1 MSVLPGRR
9 AMARVLRQSELAEAA
24 AVCAR
29 APVDSVLAASRIAQA
44 ERDGLDRA
52 SGQVWG
58 YPHLGPLR
66 AVCWSGANLVP
77 VVADHGAD
85 GDEAVDAFAAV
96 AADRPRRASSIVGEQ
111 RAVLRLWA
119 TLRHHWSIPRD
130 VRRDQPSMVIDRA
143 PDVAADPGVVRSTP
157 DELALLFPACV
168 RMFTEEVGYSPVA
181 GSSSGYEERVRQLI
195 VRGRSF
201 RRVENREIVFKA
213 EIGALANGVAQIQGV
228 WVPPHRRG
236 LGLAAPG
243 VAAVVEAVRS
253 PETPVVSLYVNHYNV
268 HALAAYRRVGF
279 EQVGTYATVLF

>member
-9 AMARVLRQSELAEAA
+9 AVARVLQQSELAEAA

-29 APVDSVLAASRIAQA
+29 APVASVLAASRIAQA
-44 ERDGLDRA
+44 LRDGLDRA
-52 SGQVWG
+52 AGQVWG
-58 YPHLGPLR
+58 YPHVGPLR
-66 AVCWSGANLVP
+66 AVCWSGANIVP
-77 VVADHGAD
+77 VVADHDAD
-85 GDEAVDAFAAV
+85 GAADAFAAI

-119 TLRHHWSIPRD
+119 TLRHHWSVPRD
-130 VRRDQPSMVIDRA
+130 VRRDQPSMVIDRR
-143 PDVAADPGVVRSTP
+143 PDVAPDPGVARSTP

-195 VRGRSF
+195 AQGRSF
-201 RRVENREIVFKA
+201 RRVEDREVVFKA

-243 VAAVVEAVRS
+243 VAAVVEAVRTS
-253 PETPVVSLYVNHYNV
+253 ETPVVSLYVNHFNV